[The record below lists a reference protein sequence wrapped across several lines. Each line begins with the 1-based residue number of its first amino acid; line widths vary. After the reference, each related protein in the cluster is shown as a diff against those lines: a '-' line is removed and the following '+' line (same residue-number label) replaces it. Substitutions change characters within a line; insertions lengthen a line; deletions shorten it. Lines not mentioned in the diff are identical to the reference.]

1 MIVDIR
7 KLREAIEEVAEI
19 AREGHEANE
28 ELFVEIAAA
37 YGLRPELLTRK
48 FHEQFPD
55 GVGDRIA
62 TRRDNIRRLVGA
74 MAEDERRFWEEPS
87 DIRIVDF
94 LDHRGRRYTGY
105 YSQSLRVSG
114 EYSYKGIRHRDG
126 MLVEGFNEDQIVLIP
141 D

>member
-1 MIVDIR
+1 
-7 KLREAIEEVAEI
+7 
-19 AREGHEANE
+19 
-28 ELFVEIAAA
+28 
-37 YGLRPELLTRK
+37 
-48 FHEQFPD
+48 
-55 GVGDRIA
+55 
-62 TRRDNIRRLVGA
+62 